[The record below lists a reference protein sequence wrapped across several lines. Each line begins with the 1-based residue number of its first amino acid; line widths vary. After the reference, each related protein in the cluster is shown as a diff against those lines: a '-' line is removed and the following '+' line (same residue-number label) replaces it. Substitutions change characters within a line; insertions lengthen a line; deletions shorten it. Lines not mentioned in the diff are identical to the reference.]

1 MSNQYVAYYR
11 VSTDR
16 QGQSGL
22 GLEAQRRS
30 VLEMLRGE
38 PLLAEF
44 TEVET
49 GKGKNALQKR
59 PELSR
64 AIALCRQKKATL
76 LIARLDRLAR
86 NVHFI
91 SGLMESGIEFRAVDL
106 PSATK
111 FTLHIYAALAEEEG
125 RKISER
131 TKAAL
136 QVAKAR
142 GKKLGA
148 PNPAQAAPLGGEAT
162 HKKAQQYAQNVLPII
177 RELQR
182 LGVTTL
188 RDIAAAL
195 TARGIS
201 TFRGGQWHP
210 TTVRNLLCA
219 YKPPLDSQ
227 PLPS

>member
-1 MSNQYVAYYR
+1 MSNPFVAYYR

-38 PLLAEF
+38 VPLAEF

-49 GKGKNALQKR
+49 GKGKNALLKR

-162 HKKAQQYAQNVLPII
+162 KSKAQRYAQNVLPVI

-188 RDIAAAL
+188 RELAAAL
-195 TARGIS
+195 TARGIP
-201 TFRGGQWHP
+201 TFRGGQWYP
-210 TTVRNLLCA
+210 TTVRNLL
-219 YKPPLDSQ
+219 LRS
-227 PLPS
+227 

>member
-1 MSNQYVAYYR
+1 MSEPFVAYYR

-22 GLEAQRRS
+22 GLEAQRLA
-30 VLEMLRGE
+30 VLDMLRGE
-38 PLLAEF
+38 TPLAEF

-49 GKGKNALQKR
+49 GKGKNALLKR

-91 SGLMESGIEFRAVDL
+91 SGLMETGIEFRAVDL

-136 QVAKAR
+136 GAAKAW
-142 GKKLGA
+142 GQKLGA
-148 PNPAQAAPLGGEAT
+148 PSPELAAPLGGEAT
-162 HKKAQQYAQNVLPII
+162 KKNAERYAQNVMPVV

-188 RDIAAAL
+188 RDLAAAL
-195 TARGIS
+195 TARGIPTS
-201 TFRGGQWHP
+201 RGGQWYP
-210 TTVRNLLCA
+210 MTVRNLLSRVQ
-219 YKPPLDSQ
+219 KTEPPVPNSK
-227 PLPS
+227 